1 MINKETLGKFK
12 KVIKSSWLL
21 GAFAL
26 AGVILLYNVNTQTL
40 DKIAENERA
49 ALMARLME
57 VIDEGSHDNDLLTD
71 KIILPAEGFHSSEQ
85 VTVYRAKK
93 QGMPTAAIFVTTT
106 SKGYAGTIQM
116 VVGVRVDNTLSGVR
130 VVTHRETPGLGDK
143 METRKSPWILSFD
156 NTSLQQP
163 ELSKWGVKKD
173 AGYFDQFTGATI
185 TPRAIVGAVRNV
197 LIWTNEGKNLS
208 SVFSQV
214 QVKPAKETNHE

>member
-1 MINKETLGKFK
+1 MSNSIINKEQLK
-12 KVIKSSWLL
+12 KVIKSGWLL

-71 KIILPAEGFHSSEQ
+71 KVILPAEGFKSSKQ

-93 QGMPTAAIFVTTT
+93 QGRPTAAIFVTTT

-116 VVGVRVDNTLSGVR
+116 VVGVRMDKTLSGVR
-130 VVTHRETPGLGDK
+130 VVNHRETPGLGDK

-173 AGYFDQFTGATI
+173 GGYFDQFTGATI

-197 LIWTNEGKNLS
+197 LIWSNEGNNLS
-208 SVFSQV
+208 SVFTQE
-214 QVKPAKETNHE
+214 QMKQAKEN

>member
-1 MINKETLGKFK
+1 MSNSIINKEQLK
-12 KVIKSSWLL
+12 KVIKSGWLL

-71 KIILPAEGFHSSEQ
+71 KVILPAEGFKSSKQ

-93 QGMPTAAIFVTTT
+93 QGRPTAAIFVTTT

-116 VVGVRVDNTLSGVR
+116 VVGVRLDKTLSGVR
-130 VVTHRETPGLGDK
+130 VVSHRETPGLGDK

-156 NTSLQQP
+156 STSLQQP

-173 AGYFDQFTGATI
+173 GGYFDQFTGATI
-185 TPRAIVGAVRNV
+185 NPRAIVGAVRNV
-197 LIWTNEGKNLS
+197 LIWSNEGNNLS
-208 SVFSQV
+208 SVFTQE
-214 QVKPAKETNHE
+214 QMKQAKEN

>member
-1 MINKETLGKFK
+1 MSNSIINKEQLK
-12 KVIKSSWLL
+12 KVIKSGWLL

-71 KIILPAEGFHSSEQ
+71 KVILPAEGFKSSKQ

-93 QGMPTAAIFVTTT
+93 QGRPTAAIFVTTT

-116 VVGVRVDNTLSGVR
+116 VVGVRMDKTLSGVR
-130 VVTHRETPGLGDK
+130 VVNHRETPGLGDK

-173 AGYFDQFTGATI
+173 GGYFDQFTGATI

-197 LIWTNEGKNLS
+197 LIWSNEGNNLS
-208 SVFSQV
+208 SVFAQE
-214 QVKPAKETNHE
+214 QMKQAKEN

>member
-1 MINKETLGKFK
+1 MSNSIINKEQLK
-12 KVIKSSWLL
+12 KIIKSGWLL

-71 KIILPAEGFHSSEQ
+71 KIILPAEGFKSSKQ

-93 QGMPTAAIFVTTT
+93 QGRPTAAIFVTTT

-116 VVGVRVDNTLSGVR
+116 VVGVRMDKTLSGVR
-130 VVTHRETPGLGDK
+130 VVNHRETPGLGDK

-173 AGYFDQFTGATI
+173 GGYFDQFTGATI

-197 LIWTNEGKNLS
+197 LIWSNEGNNLS
-208 SVFSQV
+208 SVFAQE
-214 QVKPAKETNHE
+214 QMKQAKEN